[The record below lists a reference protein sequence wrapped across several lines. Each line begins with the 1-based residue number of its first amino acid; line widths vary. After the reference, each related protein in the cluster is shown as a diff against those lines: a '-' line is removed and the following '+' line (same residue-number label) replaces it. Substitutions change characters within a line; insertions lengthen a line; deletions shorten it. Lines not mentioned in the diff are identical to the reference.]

1 MVSNQKTISFSR
13 GKGNINHNNRKF
25 LTNNI
30 DKNRVKDNIVYV
42 QNDLKNMYTEIFQKA
57 VDEYNSKQKRS
68 DRKIDNYYDK
78 ICKAKKEKAFHEVVV
93 QIGEK
98 GMLDSD
104 KNLCKKILDKYMRTF
119 QNRNPNLKVVNAV
132 MHLDESTPHLHIDF
146 IPVAT
151 GYKQGMSVR
160 NSISKALNGELVDW
174 YDKERKYIKEI
185 SSSFG
190 IEIIKK
196 NEPKREK
203 LLVNEYKSM
212 KDNSRRIRNALMA
225 DFDRIEKYIKTI
237 EDIEEIEVNTVF
249 GITKLAKS
257 YFEKTGLFGKKY
269 YDVNDSNL
277 NEFCG
282 TLFRQI
288 NDGYF
293 KNLKDNTKNIYRS
306 FGYVDKIDF
315 EQVSMSDYYLKEMYT
330 YKNTYKKEI
339 DDLKEK
345 NNNLEK
351 ESDQLRE
358 IISEFSDEIHLNKKE
373 IERLKE
379 TVNNYENLLE
389 RHNIFEIERKK
400 EIHKK
405 KKFKKNLDKN
415 FEM

>member
-1 MVSNQKTISFSR
+1 MEIVSNQKTISFIR

-30 DKNRVKDNIVYV
+30 DKNRVKNNIVYV
-42 QNDLKNMYTEIFQKA
+42 QNDLKNMYTEIFQEA

-68 DRKIDNYYDK
+68 DRRIDNYYEK
-78 ICKAKKEKAFHEVVV
+78 VYRAKKEKVFHEVIV

-98 GMLDSD
+98 DMTDND
-104 KNLCKKILDKYMRTF
+104 KNLCKNILDKYMRTF
-119 QNRNPNLKVVNAV
+119 QDRNPSLRVVNAI

-203 LLVNEYKSM
+203 LLVNEYKSI
-212 KDNSRRIRNALMA
+212 KDNSKRIRNALMA
-225 DFDRIEKYIKTI
+225 DFDRIEKYIKST
-237 EDIEEIEVNTVF
+237 ENIEEVESNTIF
-249 GITKLAKS
+249 SLTKFVKS
-257 YFEKTGLFGKKY
+257 SFEKTGIFGKKY
-269 YDVNDSNL
+269 YSINDENL
-277 NEFCG
+277 YKFCDA
-282 TLFRQI
+282 LFKQI

-293 KNLKDNTKNIYRS
+293 KNLKSNTEDIYRS

-315 EQVSMSDYYLKEMYT
+315 EEISMSDYYLKKMHRYE
-330 YKNTYKKEI
+330 NAHKKEI
-339 DDLKEK
+339 CDLKDK
-345 NNNLEK
+345 NNNLEE
-351 ESDQLRE
+351 ESNQLRE
-358 IISEFSDEIHLNKKE
+358 VIFELSDEINLKKTE
-373 IERLKE
+373 IKNLKE
-379 TVNNYENLLE
+379 TLNNYENLLE
-389 RHNIFEIERKK
+389 KHDIFEIERKK
-400 EIHKK
+400 L
-405 KKFKKNLDKN
+405 KKNLDKDIDI
-415 FEM
+415 